1 MMRFLLFSAV
11 SAFLMGSMA
20 LAQTPQQME
29 MLKNKGLLEKKEDKP
44 VGVYKDEKTGKFV
57 FPKNEEPARMILPT
71 GEEVILPMAKT
82 DEELKQTYRGPNTK
96 FMNQMSQDEI
106 QQYLDYVVQ
115 DRIFLSVENR
125 KVLGD
130 GLTKVCPITLQII
143 NNTPRIIKR
152 LNVEYRWGDT
162 HMPVE
167 FANVIPL
174 ERVEQKVALAGPV
187 CDLVLKGF
195 QTEMIACVIDGLT
208 EEQCEMR
215 IAER

>member
-82 DEELKQTYRGPNTK
+82 DEELMQSRRGPNTK
-96 FMNQMSQDEI
+96 LMNQMNQEEL
-106 QQYLDYVVQ
+106 QQYMDYVVQ
-115 DRIFLSVENR
+115 DRIFLSV
-125 KVLGD
+125 KDVQIIGG
-130 GLTKVCPITLQII
+130 GLTKVCPMSLQVI
-143 NNTPRIIKR
+143 NNTPRVIKKLGVR
-152 LNVEYRWGDT
+152 YKWGDT
-162 HMPVE
+162 QMPVE
-167 FANVIPL
+167 FANVAPL
-174 ERVEQKVALAGPV
+174 ENVRQQVALAGPA

-195 QTEMIACVIDGLT
+195 KTEITSCVSDGLT
-208 EEQCEMR
+208 EEQCKMR
-215 IAER
+215 IAKQ